1 MLTAKGVPND
11 IMDNFNSLIIII
23 SIPIMNYAFYPWLR
37 RKRIHYGPI
46 AQITTG
52 FAIATLGG
60 FGTSTSKLLHYSQ
73 N

>member
-1 MLTAKGVPND
+1 MLTTKGVPND

-23 SIPIMNYAFYPWLR
+23 CIPIMNFWVYPWLR
-37 RKRIHYGPI
+37 RKRIHYGPV

-60 FGTSTSKLLHYSQ
+60 LGTQ
-73 N
+73 I